1 MKNGVEA
8 MVYLVVLLSAGL
20 LPAGRRGSGNGTFSI
35 SRARSGVPLVVVV
48 LLLCSFQAVD
58 GASRCAIRDS
68 TMPCTYGG
76 CTFSKDGSGILDKTG
91 SCASETGDLRLD
103 NKGIK
108 GLRDGV
114 FDNMGGCT

>member
-58 GASRCAIRDS
+58 GARCSYDS
-68 TMPCTYGG
+68 GLPCTYGG

-91 SCASETGDLRLD
+91 SCASETGDLYLD
-103 NKGIK
+103 KKGIK